1 MCPTTLGRIH
11 TRVATLVFL
20 PLVLGLILWAVTGNP
35 NYVVLLGIYL
45 LLGVALDVVVY
56 AWAIKYQPPWMTF
69 VLALAELGL
78 LYATARVLHIDLT
91 TLEAIAFFWAAWLL
105 AVGTKIVLLPI
116 VSLTYLESAGE
127 FRREQWSIPP
137 ELALMPILPSAG
149 SNGTGALVNAATRT
163 TDPEGHG
170 EARSRR
176 LILVEEG
183 VDSPREYALRAQ
195 LTIGRSHCDVTIDDP
210 TVERH
215 HAVIEHFS
223 SGFAIRPL
231 HAAAAVMVND
241 EPVMA
246 ESVLS
251 PGDCITIGHS
261 RLRVEADAEKPVP
274 GTANVARG
282 DVPAPEPVPEAVAAL
297 VDAADALPSGEFSPP
312 GYQRRRRRRGSE
324 ATRGYATIV
333 AFLIVF
339 ADAIGVVIYL
349 AHHN

>member
-11 TRVATLVFL
+11 TRVATLAFL
-20 PLVLGLILWAVTGNP
+20 PVILGLILWAATGTLD
-35 NYVVLLGIYL
+35 YLVLLGIYL

-78 LYATARVLHIDLT
+78 LYATARILHINLT
-91 TLEAIAFFWAAWLL
+91 ALEAIGFFWASWLL
-105 AVGTKIVLLPI
+105 AIATKIVLLPI

-137 ELALMPILPSAG
+137 ELALIPILPTAQQNGSGTLVKAASRTAEPAG
-149 SNGTGALVNAATRT
+149 
-163 TDPEGHG
+163 PHG
-170 EARSRR
+170 ARSR

-183 VDSPREYALRAQ
+183 VDSPREYALRSQ
-195 LTIGRSHCDVTIDDP
+195 LTIGRSHCDVTLDDP
-210 TVERH
+210 AVERH

-223 SGFAIRPL
+223 SGFAIRAL
-231 HAAAAVMVND
+231 HADGAVIVNE

-251 PGDCITIGHS
+251 VGDCITIGHC
-261 RLRVEADAEKPVP
+261 RLRVKADAGDLVAPVSHE
-274 GTANVARG
+274 TRG
-282 DVPAPEPVPEAVAAL
+282 DVPAPEPVPEAISAL
-297 VDAADALPSGEFSPP
+297 VEAGVPSGEFSPP
-312 GYQRRRRRRGSE
+312 GHQRGRHRGSQ
-324 ATRGYATIV
+324 ATRGYATTI
-333 AFLIVF
+333 AFLIVL
-339 ADAIGVVIYL
+339 ADAIVVAVYL

>member
-20 PLVLGLILWAVTGNP
+20 PLVLALILWAVTGNP
-35 NYVVLLGIYL
+35 NYVLLLGIYL

-91 TLEAIAFFWAAWLL
+91 TLEAIGFFWAAWLL
-105 AVGTKIVLLPI
+105 AVATKIVLLPI

-137 ELALMPILPSAG
+137 ELVLMPILPAAG
-149 SNGTGALVNAATRT
+149 ANGTGALVKAATRT
-163 TDPEGHG
+163 ADPAGHG

-176 LILVEEG
+176 LILVQEG
-183 VDSPREYALRAQ
+183 VDSPREFALRAQ

-210 TVERH
+210 AIERH

-231 HAAAAVMVND
+231 HADGAVLVND

-251 PGDCITIGHS
+251 AGDCISIGHS
-261 RLRVEADAEKPVP
+261 RLRVEADAETPVP
-274 GTANVARG
+274 ATTNGGARG
-282 DVPAPEPVPEAVAAL
+282 DVPAPEAVPAEVAAL
-297 VDAADALPSGEFSPP
+297 VDAADALRSAEFSPP
-312 GYQRRRRRRGSE
+312 GHQRRRRRGSE
-324 ATRGYATIV
+324 ATRGYATII

>member
-20 PLVLGLILWAVTGNP
+20 PLVLGLILWAATGNP

-56 AWAIKYQPPWMTF
+56 AWAIRYQPPWMTF

-91 TLEAIAFFWAAWLL
+91 TLEAIGFFWASWLL
-105 AVGTKIVLLPI
+105 AIGTKIVLLPI

-137 ELALMPILPSAG
+137 ELALIPIMPSAG
-149 SNGTGALVNAATRT
+149 ANGTGALVKSATRT
-163 TDPEGHG
+163 ADPAGHR

-183 VDSPREYALRAQ
+183 ANPPREYALRAQ

-210 TVERH
+210 EIERH

-223 SGFAIRPL
+223 SGFAIRAL
-231 HAAAAVMVND
+231 HADAAVTVND

-261 RLRVEADAEKPVP
+261 RLRVEADEVQPAQA
-274 GTANVARG
+274 TARLARG

-297 VDAADALPSGEFSPP
+297 VAAADALPSGEFSPP
-312 GYQRRRRRRGSE
+312 GFQRRRRRGSQ
-324 ATRGYATIV
+324 ATRGYATLI

>member
-20 PLVLGLILWAVTGNP
+20 PLVLALILWAITGNP
-35 NYVVLLGIYL
+35 NYIVLLGIYL

-78 LYATARVLHIDLT
+78 VYATARILHINLT
-91 TLEAIAFFWAAWLL
+91 TLEAIGFFWAAWLL
-105 AVGTKIVLLPI
+105 AIATKIVLLPI

-137 ELALMPILPSAG
+137 ELALFPIVPAAG
-149 SNGTGALVNAATRT
+149 ANGTGTLVKSATRT
-163 TDPEGHG
+163 TDPEGHQ
-170 EARSRR
+170 EARGRR
-176 LILVEEG
+176 LILVQEG
-183 VDSPREYALRAQ
+183 VEPAREYALRAQ
-195 LTIGRSHCDVTIDDP
+195 LTIGRSHCDVTLDDP
-210 TVERH
+210 AIERH

-223 SGFAIRPL
+223 SGFAIRAL
-231 HAAAAVMVND
+231 HADGAVIVND

-261 RLRVEADAEKPVP
+261 RLRVEADVEQPVH
-274 GTANVARG
+274 TIARLARG

-297 VDAADALPSGEFSPP
+297 VAAADAVPSREFSPP
-312 GYQRRRRRRGSE
+312 GSERRRRRGSQ
-324 ATRGYATIV
+324 ATRGYATII

>member
-1 MCPTTLGRIH
+1 MCPTTIGRIH
-11 TRVATLVFL
+11 TRVATLAFL
-20 PLVLGLILWAVTGNP
+20 PLVLALILWAVTGNP

-78 LYATARVLHIDLT
+78 LYATARILDIDLT
-91 TLEAIAFFWAAWLL
+91 TLEAIGFFWAAWLL
-105 AVGTKIVLLPI
+105 AVATKIVLLPI

-137 ELALMPILPSAG
+137 ELALIPILPAAG
-149 SNGTGALVNAATRT
+149 ANGTGALVKAATRP
-163 TDPEGHG
+163 TDPASHV
-170 EARSRR
+170 EAKGRR

-183 VDSPREYALRAQ
+183 VDAPREYALRAQ

-210 TVERH
+210 AIERH

-231 HAAAAVMVND
+231 HTDGAVLVND

-261 RLRVEADAEKPVP
+261 RLRVEADADKPMP
-274 GTANVARG
+274 ATANGARG
-282 DVPAPEPVPEAVAAL
+282 DVPAPEPVPAEVAAL
-297 VDAADALPSGEFSPP
+297 VNAADALPSSEFSPP
-312 GYQRRRRRRGSE
+312 GFQRRRSRGSE
-324 ATRGYATIV
+324 ATRGYATII
-333 AFLIVF
+333 AFLIVL

>member
-20 PLVLGLILWAVTGNP
+20 PLVLALILWAATGNP

-78 LYATARVLHIDLT
+78 LYATARILHIDLT
-91 TLEAIAFFWAAWLL
+91 TLEAIGFFWAAWLL

-137 ELALMPILPSAG
+137 ELALIPIMPSAG
-149 SNGTGALVNAATRT
+149 TNGTGALVKSATRA
-163 TDPEGHG
+163 TDPGGHR

-210 TVERH
+210 TIERH

-223 SGFAIRPL
+223 SGFAIRAL
-231 HAAAAVMVND
+231 HADGPVLVN
-241 EPVMA
+241 EAPVTA

-251 PGDCITIGHS
+251 AGDCITIGHA
-261 RLRVEADAEKPVP
+261 RLRVEAEADGSVAATPRL
-274 GTANVARG
+274 ARG
-282 DVPAPEPVPEAVAAL
+282 DVPAPEPVPEEVAAL
-297 VDAADALPSGEFSPP
+297 VKAADALPSAEFSPP
-312 GYQRRRRRRGSE
+312 GYQRRRRRGSE
-324 ATRGYATIV
+324 ATRGYATII